1 MRAHCEEEPFVRPE
15 NITVMSI
22 DNLPGELP
30 RDASSDFGK
39 QLMDN
44 VLHDLFHDNSSPMIL
59 RATITG
65 GEGLMPQ
72 YGYLEHWVTPNDQ
85 SFMMRI
91 VICGPAHPYRGG
103 IAAYNERLAQQFLQE
118 GDAAAIYT
126 FKLQYPGFLF
136 PGKTQYEDGYGPQ
149 GVTITRAINSVNPL
163 NWLSTGLRL
172 RRTRPDMV
180 IMRYWLPFLAP
191 SLGFIARI
199 VRSNGY
205 TRVITIF
212 DNVIPHEK
220 RFGDKTLTRFFINS
234 IHGALVMTRAVE
246 ADLRLFNRKIPCVIS
261 PHPLFDNY
269 SEPVSRAEAIVRLN
283 LCPAERF
290 ILFFGFIREYKG
302 LDLLL
307 HAMADPAV
315 MSLGVKLI
323 IAGEFYENEKPYFDL
338 IHKYN
343 LGSRIIMHTHF
354 INKEEVRYY
363 FSAASL
369 VVQPYRSAT
378 QSGVTQVAY
387 HFNKPMLVTDVGGL
401 AEIVPDGKCGYVVAP
416 EAGAIAGAIVDFFK
430 GGDEERFM
438 PGLLEQKKLYSWD
451 KLTEALRV
459 LVRETQRHR
468 DAENK

>member
-1 MRAHCEEEPFVRPE
+1 
-15 NITVMSI
+15 
-22 DNLPGELP
+22 
-30 RDASSDFGK
+30 
-39 QLMDN
+39 
-44 VLHDLFHDNSSPMIL
+44 
-59 RATITG
+59 
-65 GEGLMPQ
+65 
-72 YGYLEHWVTPNDQ
+72 
-85 SFMMRI
+85 MMRI

-103 IAAYNERLAQQFLQE
+103 IAAYNERLAQQLLQE

-126 FKLQYPGFLF
+126 FKLQYPRLLF
-136 PGKTQYEDGYGPQ
+136 PGKTQFEDGYAPEGI
-149 GVTITRAINSVNPL
+149 TITRAINSVNPL
-163 NWLSTGLRL
+163 NWFRTGLRL
-172 RRTRPDMV
+172 RRTRPDLL

-220 RFGDKTLTRFFINS
+220 RAGDRMLTKFFINS

-246 ADLRLFNRKIPCVIS
+246 ADLRQFSKKIPCIIS

-269 SEPVSRAEAIVRLN
+269 SEPVTRAEAIVRLS
-283 LCPAERF
+283 LCPAEKF

-307 HAMADPAV
+307 EAMAAPAV
-315 MSLGVKLI
+315 RDLGIKLI
-323 IAGEFYENEKPYFDL
+323 IAGEFYEDEKPYFDI
-338 IHKYN
+338 IHKHN
-343 LGSRIIMHTHF
+343 LGSRIILHSHF
-354 INKEEVRYY
+354 INREEVRYY

-387 HFNKPMLVTDVGGL
+387 HFNKPMIVTNVGGL
-401 AEIVPDGKCGYVVAP
+401 AEIVPHGKCGYVVEP
-416 EAGAIAGAIVDFFK
+416 EPGAIAEAISDFFR
-430 GGDEERFM
+430 GGDEERFRA
-438 PGLLEQKKLYSWD
+438 GLEEQKKLYSWD

-459 LVRETQRHR
+459 LTRETQRHR
-468 DAENK
+468 